1 MAKIPWHVDAHLK
14 VAGEHLASDT
24 LWGIVGVWADLRL
37 KEHVG
42 RMAVICSDD
51 VALYRRPPIPAG
63 TAMAEDDLRM
73 LAKKRPRQL

>member
-42 RMAVICSDD
+42 QIAVICTSDI
-51 VALYRRPPIPAG
+51 ALHRRPLTAAG
-63 TAMAEDDLRM
+63 TAMAEDDLRV
-73 LAKKRPRQL
+73 LARKRPRQL